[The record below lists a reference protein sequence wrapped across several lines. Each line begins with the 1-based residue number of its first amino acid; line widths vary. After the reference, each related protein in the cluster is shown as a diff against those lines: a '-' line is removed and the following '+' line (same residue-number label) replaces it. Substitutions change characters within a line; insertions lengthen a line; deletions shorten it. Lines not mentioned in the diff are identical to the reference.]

1 MVSDKFRASARS
13 EFCTTAA
20 VVPVYWF
27 SSPKAVSQRAKTLA
41 FGRRKHGEFAVN
53 MGIYLP
59 YQERQRILI
68 PIYLSQQFTNYNAH
82 QFAKQSYRPEL
93 LKDELVY
100 QNFIIFLL
108 NSSSIYSTIGHT
120 CTIAITSE
128 HRNNAG
134 RTESQK
140 FRQTLVQNIS
150 HQIHRRKRCRIRSGT
165 KFTNSSK
172 TLKTK
177 RSTRYELES

>member
-1 MVSDKFRASARS
+1 MVSDKFRASAYS
-13 EFCTTAA
+13 EFRATAA

-27 SSPKAVSQRAKTLA
+27 SSPKAVSQRAKTIA
-41 FGRRKHGEFAVN
+41 FGRRKYGEFAVD

-59 YQERQRILI
+59 NQEWQRILI

-108 NSSSIYSTIGHT
+108 NSSSIYSTIDHT
-120 CTIAITSE
+120 CTVAITSE
-128 HRNNAG
+128 HHIMPAERNHK
-134 RTESQK
+134 SSVK
-140 FRQTLVQNIS
+140 TLVQNIS
-150 HQIHRRKRCRIRSGT
+150 HQIHRRKRCRIQSGT
-165 KFTNSSK
+165 
-172 TLKTK
+172 LDA
-177 RSTRYELES
+177 

>member
-140 FRQTLVQNIS
+140 FRQNT
-150 HQIHRRKRCRIRSGT
+150 CPEY
-165 KFTNSSK
+165 FTSDSSSK
-172 TLKTK
+172 TMQDTIRNKSTLVPAKLSTK
-177 RSTRYELES
+177 SSRSK